1 MKFSIEDFFKKL
13 RPNLQETV
21 DLVTF
26 TEKKVYRNLHFL
38 CSGAFK
44 VYPDAHLRFWD
55 GIYLSI
61 YLFFI

>member
-44 VYPDAHLRFWD
+44 VYPDAHLRF
-55 GIYLSI
+55 
-61 YLFFI
+61 